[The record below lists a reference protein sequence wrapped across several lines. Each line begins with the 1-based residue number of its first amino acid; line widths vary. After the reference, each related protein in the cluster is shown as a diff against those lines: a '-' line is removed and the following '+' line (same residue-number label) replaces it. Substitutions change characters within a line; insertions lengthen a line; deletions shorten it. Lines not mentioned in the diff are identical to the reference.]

1 MQVNKDKY
9 AALVQQRTC
18 TSIYTRFRSLKYYT
32 YHVHFIFVVKN
43 AIIPHNIEY
52 VTNEKMIK
60 KNHMG

>member
-18 TSIYTRFRSLKYYT
+18 TGIYTRFRSLKYYT

-43 AIIPHNIEY
+43 AIIPHNIE
-52 VTNEKMIK
+52 
-60 KNHMG
+60 